1 MFKPHIKVMTNFL
14 EAVLG
19 KNIVGI
25 TLFPFGIYLKLS
37 YLTRQKTINHESIHW
52 QQQLEMV
59 AAGLILSL
67 LSAIMFVWV
76 TPHWWILTLMLVFPL
91 LFFYLWYVIEW
102 FFRIFINGNKAY
114 VSLSFEREAYGNA
127 GNMDYLKTRKR
138 FAWLKY
144 MRKKE

>member
-1 MFKPHIKVMTNFL
+1 MFKPRIKVMTNFL
-14 EAVLG
+14 EFFLG

-52 QQQLEMV
+52 QQQLEMLV
-59 AAGLILSL
+59 VG
-67 LSAIMFVWV
+67 AIMSALTAIILMSFGVFSLWL
-76 TPHWWILTLMLVFPL
+76 LTLLVFPL

-114 VSLSFEREAYGNA
+114 VSLSFEREAYDNDD
-127 GNMDYLKTRKR
+127 NLDYLKTRKR